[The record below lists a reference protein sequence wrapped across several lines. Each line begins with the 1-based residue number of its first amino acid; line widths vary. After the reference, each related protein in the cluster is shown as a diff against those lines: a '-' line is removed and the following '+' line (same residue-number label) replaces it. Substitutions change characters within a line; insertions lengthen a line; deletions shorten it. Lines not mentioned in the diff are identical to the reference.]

1 MATQYLKFVPCC
13 NTTVHYDFQIPN
25 EGAFLTPRL
34 YRYDGTEVYKDA
46 LIPDQCYT
54 VTKETGNPEY
64 IDGLSEVDPNDLQ
77 IFLPNTTC
85 DNGKCLECPPCFK
98 LYNCSDNEV
107 IYTYSD
113 ILANLGDFVTLFDY
127 DQCWY
132 VSYNEGDCLDPVV
145 VDVNSE
151 VPCACA
157 INCYVI
163 TGNPTYVTYVDIDNI
178 IHTVTGPGI
187 YCSKIVPHVSGGTG
201 TVTNLGLCVDG
212 VCSSPQ
218 CLKFTNCETGEE
230 LIATA
235 TNAILSNYA
244 SNKIVTLNGYE
255 GCWTIDISGNCD
267 CINFTWVI
275 EGISAPITSI
285 GNKIATYN
293 SRNVYEIDLSEILLY
308 LWWDSD
314 DNLWILSE
322 DGYGENAGQI
332 QAKSALDTDCPI
344 SDYADWF
351 DFFQVEVVSITK
363 CPASCDCAVDVS
375 VLQAFD
381 DCPSCVPIIAYKFTN
396 CDNSEAI
403 KYSLDDCSAYVG
415 KTVKLDCG
423 GCWTVCQVDFRPPSV
438 QTIVITATY
447 DSCINCSDQFYRL
460 VDCAGIRPTI
470 YTTTDLSS
478 YVSNVVKLTFYPDT
492 CWTVLF
498 SLDGNTS
505 DDLVIVDSKYSSCIS
520 CTASNVC
527 YCSTVTNNS
536 GETETFQFRDCDN
549 QLQSIILDP
558 GETSRKHCVLSWIF
572 PTRWILPK
580 LITNYS
586 ECVDG
591 ACPLDAP
598 FKSVRPGYNSPA
610 CSTQYYERIVCAYS
624 EVLYRDV
631 IAQRYGI
638 APCCL
643 EDELYRL
650 DIKYQLLELQAILN
664 PDYVCT
670 PVSSCCQ
677 ETDTCNCGCNS

>member
-13 NTTVHYDFQIPN
+13 NTTVHYDFQIPDV
-25 EGAFLTPRL
+25 EGGFLTPRL
-34 YRYDGTEVYKDA
+34 YRYDGNEVYKDI

-54 VTKETGNPEY
+54 VTKETGDPEY
-64 IDGLSEVDPNDLQ
+64 IKDLPEVIPNDLQ
-77 IFLPNTTC
+77 VFLPNTTC

-132 VSYNEGDCLDPVV
+132 VSYNEGDCLNPVV

-163 TGNPTYVTYVDIDNI
+163 TGNPTFVTYVDIDNI

-255 GCWTIDISGNCD
+255 GCWTIDIAENCE
-267 CINFTWVI
+267 CA
-275 EGISAPITSI
+275 ISLSILTSF
-285 GNKIATYN
+285 
-293 SRNVYEIDLSEILLY
+293 
-308 LWWDSD
+308 DSCE
-314 DNLWILSE
+314 L
-322 DGYGENAGQI
+322 
-332 QAKSALDTDCPI
+332 
-344 SDYADWF
+344 
-351 DFFQVEVVSITK
+351 
-363 CPASCDCAVDVS
+363 
-375 VLQAFD
+375 
-381 DCPSCVPIIAYKFTN
+381 CVPVVAYKFTDCN
-396 CDNSEAI
+396 NPEAI
-403 KYSLDDCSAYVG
+403 KYSLDDYSAYVG

-460 VDCAGIRPTI
+460 VDCDGIRPTI

-478 YVSNVVKLTFYPDT
+478 YVSNAVKLTFYPDT

-505 DDLVIVDSKYSSCIS
+505 DDLVIVDSKYSSCLS
-520 CTASNVC
+520 CSASNIC

-536 GETETFQFRDCDN
+536 GTDQTFQFRDCDN
-549 QLQSIILDP
+549 QLQSIILNP
-558 GETSRKHCVLSWIF
+558 GETSRKHCVLKWIF
-572 PTRWILPK
+572 PEDWVLPK
-580 LITNYS
+580 LITNYG
-586 ECVDG
+586 ECIDG
-591 ACPLDAP
+591 VCPLDVP

-610 CSTQYYERIVCAYS
+610 CSTEYYERIVCAYS